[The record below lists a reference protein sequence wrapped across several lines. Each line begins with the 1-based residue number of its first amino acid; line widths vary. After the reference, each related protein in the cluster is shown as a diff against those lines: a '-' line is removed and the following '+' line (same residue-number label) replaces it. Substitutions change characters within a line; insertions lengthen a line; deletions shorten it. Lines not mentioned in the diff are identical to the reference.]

1 MKKLIKTKKLKIS
14 SKLPVQQKQVEII
27 SPSIKI
33 FNNYEL
39 EYDIDLMI
47 ELVFSDGTKEL
58 ISWHEQ
64 EKMEVKLTNYFE
76 EFAIVDLENIG
87 NLKINVYLILF
98 DEILEKGKNLTS
110 SFPFSDNK
118 IKIVDKLSE
127 KELFEYTLPKKR
139 FEEKY
144 TSLKIGSFEKK
155 SNSWIFKIKE
165 EFGFLTLIT
174 KEEVAE
180 AKQRFKDMGKK
191 FPENIQVKD
200 QLIEDKSNKNF
211 ISRVKISF

>member
-1 MKKLIKTKKLKIS
+1 MKKLIKTKNLKIDPE
-14 SKLPVQQKQVEII
+14 LPFQQKQVEII

-33 FNNYEL
+33 FNDYEL
-39 EYDIDLMI
+39 EYDMDLII

-58 ISWHEQ
+58 ISWHEK
-64 EKMEVKLTNYFE
+64 EKMGVGLTDYFE
-76 EFAIVDLENIG
+76 EFAIIDLENMG
-87 NLKINVYLILF
+87 NLEINVYLILF
-98 DEILEKGKNLTS
+98 DEILEEGKNLTS

-118 IKIVDKLSE
+118 IKIVDELSR
-127 KELFEYTLPKKR
+127 KELFEYMLPKKC

-144 TSLKIGSFEKK
+144 TSLKIGNFKK
-155 SNSWIFKIKE
+155 NSNSWIFKIKE
-165 EFGFLTLIT
+165 EFGFLTLIR

-200 QLIEDKSNKNF
+200 QLIENKSNKNF
-211 ISRVKISF
+211 ISRIKISF